1 MTGATAR
8 TVANVVLISAGVAA
22 AYVVV
27 TTPPLRRLA
36 LRGTEWW
43 LGATVPGYLLYSQ
56 AGRGR
61 SRHGPSRSRRSSK
74 RDVRSEGGLVRRSSV
89 TRRCTPDVTRSEG
102 GR

>member
-8 TVANVVLISAGVAA
+8 NVANVVLISAGVAA

-43 LGATVPGYLLYSQ
+43 LGATVPGYLLYL
-56 AGRGR
+56 AGRAWAE
-61 SRHGPSRSRRSSK
+61 
-74 RDVRSEGGLVRRSSV
+74 SERPHRVSPRLQA
-89 TRRCTPDVTRSEG
+89 
-102 GR
+102 